1 MVRKKKASS
10 AKSKSWIESVDL
22 SSSGYQTPSL
32 TDLTSITLLVDS
44 DCDNESS
51 GNEDNDNEAVRQE
64 SSWRDKYL
72 VNKLK
77 QREGQSATEG
87 TSEENGDHPC

>member
-10 AKSKSWIESVDL
+10 AKSKSWIKSVDL
-22 SSSGYQTPSL
+22 SSSGYQTLSL

-51 GNEDNDNEAVRQE
+51 GDEDKDNEAVRQE
-64 SSWRDKYL
+64 SFWIDKYL

-77 QREGQSATEG
+77 QREAQSATEG

>member
-1 MVRKKKASS
+1 MVRKKKAS
-10 AKSKSWIESVDL
+10 KSWIECVDL

-44 DCDNESS
+44 DCDDESS
-51 GNEDNDNEAVRQE
+51 SDEDNDNEAVRQE

-72 VNKLK
+72 VN
-77 QREGQSATEG
+77 
-87 TSEENGDHPC
+87 